1 MIGCRGIRR
10 HLQAVG
16 PDRKHREQITVRMVA
31 GGRTR
36 TAIARRAEVS
46 PGLQRS
52 PWQLRGLRIASISRK
67 LGYVRRDI
75 HHQPVPE
82 PAARGCIRIETG
94 NGKALRAGGC
104 SRPRQMWRLVV
115 ARAAK
120 AEVGRQNMGVGEII
134 AVLETVAP
142 DRERHTAVSILSSN
156 KAEVAAILVPRPR
169 STRGPPFS
177 SS

>member
-1 MIGCRGIRR
+1 MELKADDGCRGIRR

-82 PAARGCIRIETG
+82 PAARGASG
-94 NGKALRAGGC
+94 SKQVMAKLFVPAG
-104 SRPRQMWRLVV
+104 
-115 ARAAK
+115 
-120 AEVGRQNMGVGEII
+120 
-134 AVLETVAP
+134 AP
-142 DRERHTAVSILSSN
+142 DHARCGDWLLPAQPKPKSADRIWAL
-156 KAEVAAILVPRPR
+156 AR
-169 STRGPPFS
+169 
-177 SS
+177 